1 MTPLKTN
8 SAAAARQVCWEKLTN
23 YFEIEPKYVNL
34 TPDCYVATPEK
45 LAAACDE
52 NTIGVAAVFGTTYT
66 GAFEDVE
73 GLDKAIGA
81 GLRLSYASGE
91 HFTMLTIAVQQAY
104 APV

>member
-1 MTPLKTN
+1 MHK
-8 SAAAARQVCWEKLTN
+8 VCWEKLTN

-66 GAFEDVE
+66 GAFEDVA
-73 GLDKAIGA
+73 GLDKAIGV
-81 GLRLSYASGE
+81 LSGAR
-91 HFTMLTIAVQQAY
+91 MLVC
-104 APV
+104 